1 MSIATLTAPDII
13 DQHVSS
19 PDTNQTAQHLMVV
32 IEDVT
37 DRRKAEEKIFHTAH
51 HDALTGLPAPIRSFL
66 RPKKNTLSYLSSIR
80 KMPDNH

>member
-51 HDALTGLPAPIRSFL
+51 HDALTGNSLFPSTQEKYVVIFVFHSENA
-66 RPKKNTLSYLSSIR
+66 
-80 KMPDNH
+80 

>member
-37 DRRKAEEKIFHTAH
+37 DRRKAEEKIFHMAH
-51 HDALTGLPAPIRSFL
+51 HDPRPACANSLFPSTQEKYVVIFVFHSE
-66 RPKKNTLSYLSSIR
+66 NA
-80 KMPDNH
+80 